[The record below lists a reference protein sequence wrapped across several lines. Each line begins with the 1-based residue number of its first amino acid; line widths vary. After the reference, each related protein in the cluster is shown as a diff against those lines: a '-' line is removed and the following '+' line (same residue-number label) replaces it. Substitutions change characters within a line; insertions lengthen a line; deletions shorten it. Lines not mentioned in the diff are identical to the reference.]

1 MTVFRNVDEARI
13 DPAVLSQNEGSN
25 LLGMRKWFDD
35 ANRVCISEEHSLSFK
50 LGYLMTTLSAIKH
63 HLISKGF

>member
-1 MTVFRNVDEARI
+1 MTVYRSVDEARI
-13 DPAVLSQNEGSN
+13 DPAVLSKDTST